1 MSMEN
6 IFVSE
11 IMDNWLAVQE
21 KITAAAERS
30 KRNIQD
36 ITVVAVSKL
45 QPVSKIEA
53 AIQCGITDFGEN
65 YPEQAVEKIHHF
77 AGNTQ
82 IRWHMIGHLQS
93 RKAPIVA
100 SDFSMF
106 HSLDRLSIAARLEN
120 QLEAVNRILPVLLEV
135 NISSEVSKSGWDM
148 RTMSFESWLGEV
160 NQITK
165 LPRLRIQGL
174 MTMPPFDTQPEQSR
188 VYFHQLSELRDRL
201 KNEFPG
207 LELKH
212 LSMGT
217 SQDYEVAVEEGATL
231 VRIGTAIL
239 GHRQ

>member
-1 MSMEN
+1 MDN
-6 IFVSE
+6 IYVSE
-11 IMDNWLAVQE
+11 IRDNLQSVQE
-21 KITAAAERS
+21 KIVAAAKRS
-30 KRNIQD
+30 KRNIRD

-45 QPVSKIEA
+45 QPVAKIEA

-77 AGNTQ
+77 AGNKQ

-93 RKAPIVA
+93 RKASIVA
-100 SDFSMF
+100 SEFSMF
-106 HSLDRLSIAARLEN
+106 HSLDRLSIAARLAN

-135 NISSEVSKSGWDM
+135 NISGEISKAGWDL
-148 RTMSFESWLGEV
+148 RTMSFEHWIDEV

-165 LPRLRIQGL
+165 LPSLRIQGL

-188 VYFHQLSELRDRL
+188 IYFHQLSELRNRL
-201 KNEFPG
+201 IKVFPG

>member
-1 MSMEN
+1 MDN
-6 IFVSE
+6 IYVSE
-11 IMDNWLAVQE
+11 IRDNLQSVQE
-21 KITAAAERS
+21 KIAAAAKRS
-30 KRNIQD
+30 KRNIRD

-45 QPVSKIEA
+45 QPVAKIEA

-77 AGNTQ
+77 AGNKQ

-93 RKAPIVA
+93 RKASIVA
-100 SDFSMF
+100 SEFSMF
-106 HSLDRLSIAARLEN
+106 HSLDRLSIAARLAN
-120 QLEAVNRILPVLLEV
+120 HLEAVNRILPVLLEV
-135 NISSEVSKSGWDM
+135 NISGEISKAGWDL
-148 RTMSFESWLGEV
+148 RTMSFEHWIDEV

-165 LPRLRIQGL
+165 LPSLRIQGL

-188 VYFHQLSELRDRL
+188 IYFHQLSELRNRL
-201 KNEFPG
+201 IKVFPG

>member
-1 MSMEN
+1 MDN
-6 IFVSE
+6 IYVSE
-11 IMDNWLAVQE
+11 IRDNLQSVQE
-21 KITAAAERS
+21 KIAAAAKRS
-30 KRNIQD
+30 KRNIRD

-45 QPVSKIEA
+45 QPVAKIEA

-77 AGNTQ
+77 AGNKQ

-93 RKAPIVA
+93 RKASIVA
-100 SDFSMF
+100 SEFSMF

-135 NISSEVSKSGWDM
+135 NISGEISKAGWDL
-148 RTMSFESWLGEV
+148 RTMSFEHWIDEV

-165 LPRLRIQGL
+165 LPSLRIQGL

-188 VYFHQLSELRDRL
+188 IYFHQLSELRNRL
-201 KNEFPG
+201 IKVFPG

>member
-1 MSMEN
+1 MDN
-6 IFVSE
+6 IYVSE
-11 IMDNWLAVQE
+11 IRDNWQAVQE
-21 KITAAAERS
+21 KIAAAAKRS
-30 KRNIQD
+30 KRNIRD

-45 QPVSKIEA
+45 QPVAKIEA

-77 AGNTQ
+77 AGNKQ

-93 RKAPIVA
+93 RKASIVA
-100 SDFSMF
+100 SEFSMF

-120 QLEAVNRILPVLLEV
+120 QLETVNRILPVLLEV
-135 NISSEVSKSGWDM
+135 NISGEISKAGWDL
-148 RTMSFESWLGEV
+148 RTMSFVHWIDEV

-165 LPRLRIQGL
+165 LPSLRIQGL

-188 VYFHQLSELRDRL
+188 IYFHQLSELRNRL
-201 KNEFPG
+201 IKVFPG

>member
-1 MSMEN
+1 MDN
-6 IFVSE
+6 TYVSE
-11 IMDNWLAVQE
+11 IRDNLQSVQE
-21 KITAAAERS
+21 KIAAAAKRS
-30 KRNIQD
+30 KRNIRD

-45 QPVSKIEA
+45 QPVAKIEA

-77 AGNTQ
+77 AGNKQ

-93 RKAPIVA
+93 RKASIVA
-100 SDFSMF
+100 SEFSMF
-106 HSLDRLSIAARLEN
+106 HSLDRLSIAARLAN

-135 NISSEVSKSGWDM
+135 NISGEISKAGWDL
-148 RTMSFESWLGEV
+148 RTMSFEHWIDEV

-165 LPRLRIQGL
+165 LPSLRIQGL

-188 VYFHQLSELRDRL
+188 IYFHQLSELRNRL
-201 KNEFPG
+201 IKVFPG

>member
-1 MSMEN
+1 MDN
-6 IFVSE
+6 IYVSE
-11 IMDNWLAVQE
+11 IRDNWQAVQE
-21 KITAAAERS
+21 KIAAAAKRS
-30 KRNIQD
+30 KRNIRD

-45 QPVSKIEA
+45 QPVAKIEA

-77 AGNTQ
+77 AGNKQ

-93 RKAPIVA
+93 RKASIVA
-100 SDFSMF
+100 SEFSMF

-135 NISSEVSKSGWDM
+135 NISGEISKAGWDL
-148 RTMSFESWLGEV
+148 RTMSFEHWIDEV

-165 LPRLRIQGL
+165 LPSLRIQGL

-188 VYFHQLSELRDRL
+188 IYFHQLSELRNRL
-201 KNEFPG
+201 IKVFPG

>member
-1 MSMEN
+1 MDN
-6 IFVSE
+6 IYVSE
-11 IMDNWLAVQE
+11 IRDNLQSVQE
-21 KITAAAERS
+21 KIAAAAKRS
-30 KRNIQD
+30 KRNIRD

-45 QPVSKIEA
+45 QPVAKIEA

-77 AGNTQ
+77 AGNKQ

-93 RKAPIVA
+93 RKASIVA
-100 SDFSMF
+100 SEFSMF
-106 HSLDRLSIAARLEN
+106 HSLDRLSIAARLAN

-135 NISSEVSKSGWDM
+135 NISGEISKAGWDL
-148 RTMSFESWLGEV
+148 RTMSFEHWIDEV

-165 LPRLRIQGL
+165 LPSLRIQGL

-188 VYFHQLSELRDRL
+188 IYFHQLSELRNRL
-201 KNEFPG
+201 IKVFPG

>member
-1 MSMEN
+1 MDN
-6 IFVSE
+6 IYVSE
-11 IMDNWLAVQE
+11 IRDNWQAVQE
-21 KITAAAERS
+21 KIAAAAKRS
-30 KRNIQD
+30 KRNIRD

-45 QPVSKIEA
+45 QPVAKIEA

-77 AGNTQ
+77 AGNKQ

-93 RKAPIVA
+93 RKASIVA
-100 SDFSMF
+100 SEFSMF

-120 QLEAVNRILPVLLEV
+120 QLEAVNRIMPVLLEV
-135 NISSEVSKSGWDM
+135 NISGEISKAGWDL
-148 RTMSFESWLGEV
+148 RTMSFEHWIDEV

-165 LPRLRIQGL
+165 LPSLRIHGL

-188 VYFHQLSELRDRL
+188 IYFHQLSELRNKL
-201 KNEFPG
+201 IKVFPG

>member
-1 MSMEN
+1 MDN
-6 IFVSE
+6 IYVSE
-11 IMDNWLAVQE
+11 IRDNWQAVQE
-21 KITAAAERS
+21 KIAAAAKRS
-30 KRNIQD
+30 KRNIRD

-45 QPVSKIEA
+45 QPVAKIEA

-77 AGNTQ
+77 AGNKQ

-93 RKAPIVA
+93 RKASIVA
-100 SDFSMF
+100 SEFSMF

-120 QLEAVNRILPVLLEV
+120 QLETVNRILPVLLEV
-135 NISSEVSKSGWDM
+135 NISGEISKAGWDL
-148 RTMSFESWLGEV
+148 RTMSFEHWIDEV

-165 LPRLRIQGL
+165 LPSLRIQGL

-188 VYFHQLSELRDRL
+188 IYFHQLSELRNRL
-201 KNEFPG
+201 IKVFPG

>member
-1 MSMEN
+1 MDN
-6 IFVSE
+6 IYVSE
-11 IMDNWLAVQE
+11 IRDNWQAVQE
-21 KITAAAERS
+21 KIVAAAKRS
-30 KRNIQD
+30 KRNIRD

-45 QPVSKIEA
+45 QPVAKIEA

-77 AGNTQ
+77 AGNKQ

-93 RKAPIVA
+93 RKASIVA
-100 SDFSMF
+100 SEFSMF
-106 HSLDRLSIAARLEN
+106 HSLDRLSIAARLAN

-135 NISSEVSKSGWDM
+135 NISGEISKAGWDL
-148 RTMSFESWLGEV
+148 RTMSFEHWIDEV

-165 LPRLRIQGL
+165 LPSLRIQGL

-188 VYFHQLSELRDRL
+188 IYFHQLSELRNRL
-201 KNEFPG
+201 IKVFPG

>member
-1 MSMEN
+1 MDN
-6 IFVSE
+6 IYVSE
-11 IMDNWLAVQE
+11 IRDNWQAVQE
-21 KITAAAERS
+21 KIAAAAKRS
-30 KRNIQD
+30 KRNIRD

-45 QPVSKIEA
+45 QPVAKIEA

-77 AGNTQ
+77 AGNKQ

-93 RKAPIVA
+93 RKASIVA
-100 SDFSMF
+100 SEFSMF

-120 QLEAVNRILPVLLEV
+120 QLETVNRILPVLLEV
-135 NISSEVSKSGWDM
+135 NISGEISKAGWDL
-148 RTMSFESWLGEV
+148 RTMSFEHWIDEV

-165 LPRLRIQGL
+165 LPSLRIHGL

-188 VYFHQLSELRDRL
+188 IYFHQLSELRNKL
-201 KNEFPG
+201 IKVFPG

>member
-1 MSMEN
+1 MDN
-6 IFVSE
+6 IYVSE
-11 IMDNWLAVQE
+11 IRDNWQAVQE
-21 KITAAAERS
+21 KIAAAAKRS
-30 KRNIQD
+30 KRNIRD

-45 QPVSKIEA
+45 QPVAKIEA

-77 AGNTQ
+77 AGNKQ

-93 RKAPIVA
+93 RKASIVA
-100 SDFSMF
+100 SEFSMF
-106 HSLDRLSIAARLEN
+106 HSLDRLSIAARLAN

-135 NISSEVSKSGWDM
+135 NISGEISKAGWDL
-148 RTMSFESWLGEV
+148 RTMSFEHWIDEV

-165 LPRLRIQGL
+165 LPSLRIQGL

-188 VYFHQLSELRDRL
+188 IYFHQLSELRNRL
-201 KNEFPG
+201 IKVFPG

>member
-1 MSMEN
+1 
-6 IFVSE
+6 IR
-11 IMDNWLAVQE
+11 DNLQSVQE
-21 KITAAAERS
+21 KIAAAAKRS
-30 KRNIQD
+30 KRNIRD

-45 QPVSKIEA
+45 QPVAKIEA

-77 AGNTQ
+77 AGNKQ

-93 RKAPIVA
+93 RKASIVA
-100 SDFSMF
+100 SEFSMF

-135 NISSEVSKSGWDM
+135 NISGEISKAGWDL
-148 RTMSFESWLGEV
+148 RTMSFEHWIDEV

-165 LPRLRIQGL
+165 LPSLRIQGL

-188 VYFHQLSELRDRL
+188 IYFHQLSELRNRL
-201 KNEFPG
+201 IKVFPG

>member
-1 MSMEN
+1 MDN
-6 IFVSE
+6 IYVSE
-11 IMDNWLAVQE
+11 IRDNWQAVQE
-21 KITAAAERS
+21 KIAAAAKRS
-30 KRNIQD
+30 KRNIRD

-45 QPVSKIEA
+45 QPVAKIEA

-77 AGNTQ
+77 AGNKQ

-93 RKAPIVA
+93 RKASIVA
-100 SDFSMF
+100 SEFSMF
-106 HSLDRLSIAARLEN
+106 HSLDRLSIAARLAN

-135 NISSEVSKSGWDM
+135 NISGEISKAGWDL
-148 RTMSFESWLGEV
+148 RTMSFEHWIDEV

-165 LPRLRIQGL
+165 LPSLRIQGL
-174 MTMPPFDTQPEQSR
+174 MTIPPFDTQPEQSR
-188 VYFHQLSELRDRL
+188 IYFHQLSELRNRL
-201 KNEFPG
+201 IKVFPG